1 MALGHSTMSTELTMH
16 EAEAWIGSGAAIGLF
31 PRERQNPAHW
41 GAIHFMRD
49 DYDEC
54 RNAAF
59 FAVKLLSST
68 SVPSKE
74 SVNVS
79 NNL

>member
-1 MALGHSTMSTELTMH
+1 MSTELAMH
-16 EAEAWIGSGAAIGLF
+16 DAEAWIGSGAAIGLF
-31 PRERQNPAHW
+31 RASVEILA
-41 GAIHFMRD
+41 GAISFMRD

-59 FAVKLLSST
+59 FAVKPAFFNFLFH
-68 SVPSKE
+68 PKE